1 MVQCAVEQKENVGDD
16 DDCLIG
22 SWLRCSASFS
32 PPVGQVN
39 NCDVVSDFMIVSHY
53 LNYEL
58 SGFYNLEVLRSLL
71 MLSRTRNV
79 DISISMLSCM
89 PDPDL
94 VPTPSQRKTNFSKF
108 LRLFINAPN

>member
-79 DISISMLSCM
+79 DISISKFELHAGPRPCPNSI
-89 PDPDL
+89 
-94 VPTPSQRKTNFSKF
+94 PT
-108 LRLFINAPN
+108 